1 MTHSLVLIYQV
12 QRVFQIGSLKRI
24 LQQKLGTPVTPK
36 VLKTYFDQNLEIK
49 SGEAATEHFLST
61 AVALWNAFFS
71 IPRLKAA
78 WLLNDMFVVHVNQG
92 CC

>member
-61 AVALWNAFFS
+61 AVALWNALFS

-78 WLLNDMFVVHVNQG
+78 WLLIDMFVVHVNQG